1 MYVIQYIEHDGL
13 CPYLNS
19 MSNVV
24 NKNESEREREW
35 KDETANLSLSLSK
48 ILVNEKR

>member
-24 NKNESEREREW
+24 NKNESERERESE
-35 KDETANLSLSLSK
+35 KMKQLISLSLSK